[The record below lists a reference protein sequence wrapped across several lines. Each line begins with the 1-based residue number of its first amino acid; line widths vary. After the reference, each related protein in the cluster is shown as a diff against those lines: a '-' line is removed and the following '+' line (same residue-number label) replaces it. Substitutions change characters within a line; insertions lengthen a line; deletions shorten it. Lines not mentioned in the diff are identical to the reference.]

1 MNDDWTK
8 DIKKLMADHKAAAPA
23 GLLDDI
29 KAEMQRRGLSPQ
41 PLGKTV
47 GEPASVSRKARLVPL
62 WLRRW
67 AVAAAVAA
75 VVTVTAVW
83 WLQPSAEEQM
93 AVATSHEAARL
104 VHNGREAVGDGGAV
118 LAHNATASSGGV
130 LRELRSTAKTDAV
143 VEGEEE
149 DLKVVIDDEAAVGR
163 VVTKDTVA
171 TSSQTH
177 NVTKPAVGA
186 TSRGRDRQSYDRDA
200 APTHRDAGTVTLAA
214 YYGGSAGSGGS
225 AGMGSPVVFADANP
239 YGAYPLDMAATNSSG
254 VVGLR
259 RRDMKAHHDQPVKLG
274 VSVGFRLSD
283 RWTVNSGVTYS
294 YLATDFTADGM
305 ATQTQKLHYLGLP
318 VTASYS
324 VVRGSKAELY
334 VTAGGEV
341 EKLVSGSIAQK
352 YYEDETVSESRPQ
365 WSVKAAV
372 GGAYHFTPA
381 VSVYAEPG
389 VSYYFDNHSPV
400 VNVYKD
406 RPTSFS
412 LNLGLRFYP

>member
-8 DIKKLMADHKAAAPA
+8 DIQKLMADHKAVAPA

-29 KAEMQRRGLSPQ
+29 KAEMQRRGLSA
-41 PLGKTV
+41 GK
-47 GEPASVSRKARLVPL
+47 PASVSRKARLVPL

-75 VVTVTAVW
+75 VVTVTAVL
-83 WLQPSAEEQM
+83 WLRPSTEEQV
-93 AVATSHEAARL
+93 AVATSHDAAKP
-104 VHNGREAVGDGGAV
+104 VHNGREAVGNGGAV
-118 LAHNATASSGGV
+118 VAHNATASSGGV
-130 LRELRSTAKTDAV
+130 LHEPRLMAKTAIAV
-143 VEGEEE
+143 EDGEE
-149 DLKVVIDDEAAVGR
+149 DLKAVDDGEAAVGS

-171 TSSQTH
+171 MSSRTQ

-186 TSRGRDRQSYDRDA
+186 TSRGRERPNYDYDA
-200 APTHRDAGTVTLAA
+200 VPTRRGSGTVTLAA
-214 YYGGSAGSGGS
+214 YYGGSAGSGS
-225 AGMGSPVVFADANP
+225 SVGMGSPMVLADANP

-254 VVGLR
+254 VVGLG

-274 VSVGFRLSD
+274 VSVGVRLSD
-283 RWTVNSGVTYS
+283 RWTVATGVTYS

-318 VTASYS
+318 VTASFS
-324 VVRGSKAELY
+324 VVRGRKAELY